1 MSDRVRD
8 ERQTRLMQLQLAQVN
23 VVASDLAAV
32 VEFLRRIGLDIADTL
47 PAWMGHRRRID
58 STGTGL
64 VADLDSSAF
73 AAEWGGLAHGWA
85 GVVLVLRV
93 DDRAAVDASYERART
108 AGALSLRPP
117 YDAFWGARTA
127 LVEGPDGLVFGFMS
141 PIDPEA
147 RTAPPDPTT
156 FR

>member
-47 PAWMGHRRRID
+47 PAWMGHHRRID

-73 AAEWGGLAHGWA
+73 AASGAGLRTGG
-85 GVVLVLRV
+85 RV
-93 DDRAAVDASYERART
+93 SYSYCAST
-108 AGALSLRPP
+108 
-117 YDAFWGARTA
+117 
-127 LVEGPDGLVFGFMS
+127 
-141 PIDPEA
+141 
-147 RTAPPDPTT
+147 TAPPSTPPMSAPVPPEPCPCGRRTTRSGAPGLLSWKVPTGSSSVS
-156 FR
+156 